1 MHGEIY
7 WFKLTELTADVGV
20 SVQQAGSLK
29 EMIFGEKEQ
38 VWLWIMPE
46 M

>member
-38 VWLWIMPE
+38 V
-46 M
+46 